1 MSREPSFHMKTA
13 HHSTGKFGWLLGVLL
28 LLGVVLQTAGAQQ
41 GEPLRFE
48 DPALEQA
55 IRGQL
60 ADSGPEQL
68 YADDVSGIESLALE
82 WPEEDGQI
90 HSLEGIQA
98 LTGLTYLNL
107 RGNSVADMSPLA
119 NLENL
124 AMLDL
129 QQNNVTHIPAVGGLM
144 SLSELNLAGNQLSDI
159 SGLAALTRLE
169 YLNLSDNQVSDVSSL
184 AELEYLMGLAL
195 QGNNISDVSPLTG
208 LPDLF
213 DLTLFDN
220 KELDL
225 CTDSPAR
232 VAVDELLDLGVDVL
246 YQEYATGGAAC
257 PEMAGIE
264 PLRILKT
271 VAGQEESI
279 HVQGGKLARLNPDG
293 TRVTATCQGSAR
305 IISLVN
311 EDKGVYWSGLFG
323 EFTRELSRFIPV
335 QLLPDDPEAR
345 SAVQVQV
352 REAGNEELLGHD
364 SQHYL
369 VNWRPDAEEGGDE
382 QPWQPLQELW
392 VSPAMTEALEPGGCQ
407 EPAMMLE
414 YYQLAQSTFSAQ
426 RFYGVSGSRDY
437 GLAVTSGFPVRST
450 TFGPGDTEP
459 VETEVTAVDSQESAA
474 ELFMVPETLQ
484 RVNSIGQVF

>member
-1 MSREPSFHMKTA
+1 M
-13 HHSTGKFGWLLGVLL
+13 LLGVLL
-28 LLGVVLQTAGAQQ
+28 LLCIVLQTAGAQQ

-55 IRGQL
+55 IRGRL

-68 YADDVSGIESLALE
+68 YADDVSIIESLFLE
-82 WPEEDGQI
+82 WPEEDEQI

-107 RGNSVADMSPLA
+107 RGNSVADISPLA
-119 NLENL
+119 SLQNL
-124 AMLDL
+124 AILDL
-129 QQNNVTHIPAVGGLM
+129 QQNKVAQIPALGGLK

-159 SGLAALTRLE
+159 SGLVALTRLE

-195 QGNNISDVSPLTG
+195 HGNAISDVAPLTG

-220 KELDL
+220 PELDL
-225 CTDSPAR
+225 CADSPAR

-257 PEMAGIE
+257 PEIAGIE
-264 PLRILKT
+264 SLRILKT

-293 TRVTATCQGSAR
+293 TRVIATCQGSAR

-311 EDKGVYWSGLFG
+311 EDKGVYWSGLFR
-323 EFTRELSRFIPV
+323 EFTRELSSFIPV
-335 QLLPDDPEAR
+335 QLLPDDPEVR
-345 SAVQVQV
+345 YAVQVQV
-352 REAGNEELLGHD
+352 HEASGEEILGHD
-364 SQHYL
+364 SRHYGI
-369 VNWRPDAEEGGDE
+369 NWRPDAEEGGDE
-382 QPWQPLQELW
+382 QSWQPLQELW
-392 VSPAMTEALEPGGCQ
+392 VSSAVAAALEPGGCQ

-426 RFYGVSGSRDY
+426 RFYGVSGSREY
-437 GLAVTSGFPVRST
+437 GQAVTSGFPVRST

-459 VETEVTAVDSQESAA
+459 VETEVTAIDFEESAA

-484 RVNSIGQVF
+484 RVNSIGRVF

>member
-1 MSREPSFHMKTA
+1 MKSA
-13 HHSTGKFGWLLGVLL
+13 HYSTGRFGWLLLGVLL
-28 LLGVVLQTAGAQQ
+28 LLGVVLQTAGAQE

-55 IRGQL
+55 IRGRL

-68 YADDVSGIESLALE
+68 YPEDVSIIESLALE
-82 WPEEDGQI
+82 WPEEDEQI

-107 RGNSVADMSPLA
+107 RGNSVADISPLA

-124 AMLDL
+124 AFLDL
-129 QQNNVTHIPAVGGLM
+129 QQNNVAQIPALGGLT

-169 YLNLSDNQVSDVSSL
+169 YLNLAGNKVGDVSSL

-195 QGNNISDVSPLTG
+195 HGNAISDVAPLIV

-220 KELDL
+220 PELDL
-225 CTDSPAR
+225 CADSPAR
-232 VAVDELLDLGVDVL
+232 AAVDELLDLGVNVL
-246 YQEYATGGAAC
+246 YQEYATDGTAC
-257 PEMAGIE
+257 PEIADVE

-293 TRVTATCQGSAR
+293 TRVIATCLGSAR
-305 IISLVN
+305 IMSVVN
-311 EDKGVYWSGLFG
+311 EDKGVYWSGLFR
-323 EFTRELSRFIPV
+323 EFTRELSSFIPV
-335 QLLPDDPEAR
+335 QLLPDDPQVR
-345 SAVQVQV
+345 YAVQVQV
-352 REAGNEELLGHD
+352 LEAGNEEHLGHD

-369 VNWRPDAEEGGDE
+369 VNWRPDAEEGGDD

-392 VSPAMTEALEPGGCQ
+392 VSPAVAEALEPSGCQ
-407 EPAMMLE
+407 EPALMLE
-414 YYQLAQSTFSAQ
+414 YYQLAQSTFSSQ
-426 RFYGVSGSRDY
+426 RFYGVSGSREY
-437 GLAVTSGFPVRST
+437 GLAVTGGFPVRSV

-459 VETEVTAVDSQESAA
+459 IETEVTAIDSEESAA
-474 ELFMVPETLQ
+474 ELFMVPQMLQ